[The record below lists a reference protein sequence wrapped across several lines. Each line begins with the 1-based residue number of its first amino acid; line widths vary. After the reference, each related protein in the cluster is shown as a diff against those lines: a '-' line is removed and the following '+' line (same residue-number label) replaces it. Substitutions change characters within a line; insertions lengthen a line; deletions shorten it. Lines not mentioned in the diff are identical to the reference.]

1 MNVET
6 IIAIVTAGIAF
17 LTSVVSFTYN
27 LIKTRKERVQKVV
40 LENRIH
46 YMNEIRDGFTSIIGV
61 SDPKAISLARGDSN
75 VMKGYTERVFHG
87 YGKIKTFLKPFYKI
101 EKEILASLDRLYDG
115 ILAALSGDEEEAA
128 NIVEY
133 RDDFADRYLKYDW
146 AYWKYIQS
154 QKDGEYVDSDGA
166 FDTVYNKLVEDIKH
180 DVF

>member
-27 LIKTRKERVQKVV
+27 LIKTRKERVQKIV
-40 LENRIH
+40 LENRIR

-61 SDPKAISLARGDSN
+61 SDAKAIKLARADTN
-75 VMKGYTERVFHG
+75 VMKGYTERGFYG
-87 YGKIKTFLKPFYKI
+87 YGKIKTYLKPFYKI
-101 EKEILASLDRLYDG
+101 EKEILASLDRLYDA
-115 ILAALSGDEEEAA
+115 ILSALSGDEEKATA
-128 NIVEY
+128 LAEY

-166 FDTVYNKLVEDIKH
+166 FDSVYNKLIDDIKH
-180 DVF
+180 DRF